1 MSRVP
6 ASDRSP
12 EDPFYSILGHRP
24 EILEAWQHL
33 DHVLLGDGSSTL
45 PVALKEEVRR
55 SLAQG
60 IGCAFCASVG
70 GDGRPSGGAVPDPKE
85 TLAVAIAEQIV
96 ENRGD
101 IDDAMFGVLREEFD
115 DRQIVELCAWVCF
128 KFGANVLGSL
138 MRLDPAT
145 AEQAEAYRKVL
156 ATLDAS

>member
-6 ASDRSP
+6 ASDLSR

-24 EILEAWQHL
+24 EILDAWRRL
-33 DHVLLGDGSSTL
+33 DHVLLGDPSSALPTL
-45 PVALKEEVRR
+45 LKEEVRR

-70 GDGRPSGGAVPDPKE
+70 GLPQDAHPDPKE
-85 TLAVAIAEQIV
+85 TLAVAFAQQVIEH
-96 ENRGD
+96 RGD
-101 IDDAMFGVLREEFD
+101 IDDAVFAVLREEFD
-115 DRQIVELCAWVCF
+115 DAQIVELCAWICF

-145 AEQAEAYRKVL
+145 AEQAGAYRKLLVAL
-156 ATLDAS
+156 AAP